1 MEDVLTAFGICVI
14 MPVLIVWLAM
24 RAKTNKDN
32 AQKEILIAALE
43 KNPDLDISEFVKVQP
58 RNKNT
63 LKKERLLRKLVV
75 CLICSLVG
83 VGILVVMII
92 KIVSNQSG
100 ITYYNT
106 DPLFAGSCI
115 LCVGIA
121 FIIAF
126 FIGKQG
132 INEPRAVHSTC
143 KERAECPQKL
153 SACLVLWRCR

>member
-32 AQKEILIAALE
+32 ARKEILIAALE

-63 LKKERLLRKLVV
+63 LIKERLLRKLVV
-75 CLICSLVG
+75 GLICSLVG

-106 DPLFAGSCI
+106 DPLIAGSCI

-126 FIGKQG
+126 FVGK
-132 INEPRAVHSTC
+132 RFLA
-143 KERAECPQKL
+143 KEIEAE
-153 SACLVLWRCR
+153 SASKE

>member
-63 LKKERLLRKLVV
+63 LIKERLLRKLVV
-75 CLICSLVG
+75 GLICSLVG

-106 DPLFAGSCI
+106 GPLIAGSCI

-126 FIGKQG
+126 FVGK
-132 INEPRAVHSTC
+132 RFLA
-143 KERAECPQKL
+143 KEIEAE
-153 SACLVLWRCR
+153 SASKE

>member
-63 LKKERLLRKLVV
+63 LIKERLLRKLVV
-75 CLICSLVG
+75 GLICSLVG
-83 VGILVVMII
+83 VAILVVAII
-92 KIVSNQSG
+92 RSIESPLGTLEQYDDLIVG
-100 ITYYNT
+100 ACFI
-106 DPLFAGSCI
+106 G
-115 LCVGIA
+115 VGIA

-126 FIGKQG
+126 FVGK
-132 INEPRAVHSTC
+132 RFLA
-143 KERAECPQKL
+143 KEREAE
-153 SACLVLWRCR
+153 SASKE

>member
-32 AQKEILIAALE
+32 ARKEILIAALE

-63 LKKERLLRKLVV
+63 LIKERLLRKLVV
-75 CLICSLVG
+75 GLICSLVG

-106 DPLFAGSCI
+106 DPLIAGSGI

-126 FIGKQG
+126 FVGK
-132 INEPRAVHSTC
+132 RFLA
-143 KERAECPQKL
+143 KEIEAE
-153 SACLVLWRCR
+153 SASKE